1 MLFNAQENQ
10 MRMKNELNGPARTA
24 GPLRKLVALIVT
36 VSLFALALM
45 FSVVFLVVILV
56 VGTIAFAYMWWK
68 TREVRR
74 VMRMMRSVATPEAR
88 RAAQASNDGV
98 FEGEVIRVID
108 PKEVK

>member
-1 MLFNAQENQ
+1 MQKRFV
-10 MRMKNELNGPARTA
+10 LNSPSKPPNVLQR
-24 GPLRKLVALIVT
+24 LVVLVVT
-36 VSLFALALM
+36 VAMFALVLM
-45 FSVVFLVVILV
+45 FSAILLVGILV
-56 VGTIAFAYMWWK
+56 VGAFAFAYVWWK

-98 FEGEVIRVID
+98 FEGEVIREID